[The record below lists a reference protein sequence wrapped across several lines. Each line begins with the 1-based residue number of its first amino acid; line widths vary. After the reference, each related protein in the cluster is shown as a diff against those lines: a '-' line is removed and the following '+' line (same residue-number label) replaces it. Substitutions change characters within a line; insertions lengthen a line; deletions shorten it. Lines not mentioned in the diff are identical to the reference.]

1 MKCIYMHVCN
11 YKTNGAD
18 VIVSFHI
25 SASKSETQED
35 FEVAGLM
42 LDKVTIIIVW

>member
-1 MKCIYMHVCN
+1 MYLYACN

-25 SASKSETQED
+25 LASKSETQED
-35 FEVAGLM
+35 FEVAGLI
-42 LDKVTIIIVW
+42 LDKVTIIIV